1 MLLFSAERSSP
12 WSLSL
17 SPAAAAELV
26 PRVESPGREGH
37 QLMLPVA
44 LSAAEQ
50 VPLLVRRHVVYDL

>member
-17 SPAAAAELV
+17 SPAAAELV